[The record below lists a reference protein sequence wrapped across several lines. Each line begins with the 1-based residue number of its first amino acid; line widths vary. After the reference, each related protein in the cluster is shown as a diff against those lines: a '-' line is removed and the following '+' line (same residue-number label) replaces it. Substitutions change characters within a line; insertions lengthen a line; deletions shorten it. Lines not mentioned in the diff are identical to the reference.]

1 MEKKKTY
8 PSLSNLVEMGF
19 SRGMVRDAYGNHSNL
34 VENLREHSSK
44 YFIDIDTLES
54 PKIKK
59 KSRYVITTAVTGQ
72 EACLKSIKS
81 IESYCK
87 KNDAE
92 FLVLI
97 AKGTDKVGQS
107 LDKNLQNANIIID
120 DINLNNNVKLLTL
133 LMNATKGDP
142 TSGGITRIGKRDSSV
157 ILASSKQ
164 RLQYSATG
172 IDKMPHA
179 AMGTGSITKPNY
191 PKKTVSGYVAQHDHV
206 MGGIVVE
213 VVDDELFHFRQIQ
226 FKDGRFVDLG
236 VEYDGNKTK
245 KVSGALVLGDWHSGS
260 TCPVVAESSL
270 SMSKQLGIKE
280 WVMHDVFDGRSISH
294 HNEGKLILKGV
305 FAAQGKLSLNDEL
318 NGLKRDLEYIKM
330 KIPKITIVRSNHD
343 EHLSRYLDE
352 GRFVTDP
359 HNFRVGI
366 HLATKLLSGD
376 NPVEVGVEVDGINW
390 LKRDQSYLVHG
401 IECGAHGDKGA
412 NGSRGSAA
420 SLEKAYGDCVYGHS
434 HSPNILRGAWCVGT
448 STLPFPD
455 YGDGP
460 TSWMNTHCIIY
471 PGGFRQLVNCI
482 EGKFFLA
489 QK

>member
-1 MEKKKTY
+1 MY
-8 PSLSNLVEMGF
+8 PSKADVTAMGYSRSN
-19 SRGMVRDAYGNHSNL
+19 VRDYYGNHGGLIEALS
-34 VENLREHSSK
+34 EHASK
-44 YFIDIDTLES
+44 YFIDVNHLEQRDI
-54 PKIKK
+54 PK

-72 EACLKSIKS
+72 QVCTKSL
-81 IESYCK
+81 ESVKKYCK
-87 KNDAE
+87 MKDAAL
-92 FLVLI
+92 LVLV
-97 AKGTDKVGQS
+97 ANGDKKLGQS
-107 LDKNLQNANIIID
+107 LDKALSGANIIVN

-133 LMNATKGDP
+133 LMSATKSDP

-157 ILASSKQ
+157 ILASVKQ

-179 AMGTGSITKPNY
+179 AMGTGAITKPLY
-191 PKKTVSGYVAQHDHV
+191 SSKTVGGYVAQHDHC
-206 MGGIVVE
+206 MGAIIVE
-213 VVDDELFHFRQIQ
+213 VVNDELFHFRQIQ

-236 VEYDGNKTK
+236 VEYNGNTTK
-245 KVSGALVLGDWHSGS
+245 KVQGTMVLGDWHSGS

-294 HNEGKLILKGV
+294 HNEGKQILKGM
-305 FAAQGKLSLNDEL
+305 FAAQGKLSLSDEID
-318 NGLKRDLEYIKM
+318 GLRGDLEYIKQSID
-330 KIPKITIVRSNHD
+330 KVTIVRSNHD
-343 EHLSRYLDE
+343 EHLSRYLNE
-352 GRFVTDP
+352 GRFIQDP
-359 HNFRVGI
+359 HNLKIGML
-366 HLATKLLSGD
+366 LAQVMMEGK
-376 NPVEVGVEVDGINW
+376 NPVEVGVNLAGITW

-420 SLEKAYGDCVYGHS
+420 SLEKAYGDCVYGHA

-471 PGGFRQLVNCI
+471 PGGFRQFVNCI
-482 EGKFFLA
+482 DGKFFLG